1 MTHHIY
7 LSIYINKL
15 NLRKKLVFLAGF
27 LLIQCT
33 FYPTHCIIKTLS
45 ERREHRWSAKSM
57 RRSQKKK
64 GGGLECRQ
72 IYQSKAIF
80 AHGHQIGHDRRIK
93 TPKSQ
98 AHYFHSM
105 SRCIITCIL
114 SFSAFCVWCS
124 PQTIAL
130 NKLLTLPPAFLHRFL
145 ECRQRDLPQGDAWSA
160 MKHID
165 ELYSP
170 V

>member
-15 NLRKKLVFLAGF
+15 NLRKKLVFPAGF

-33 FYPTHCIIKTLS
+33 FYLTHCIIKTLS
-45 ERREHRWSAKSM
+45 ERREHRWKCQINEKIAK
-57 RRSQKKK
+57 KG

-72 IYQSKAIF
+72 IYQSKAVL

-124 PQTIAL
+124 PQTMAL